1 MDKVRGMTAL
11 QRLETVTL
19 KMRIEPPTSRS
30 ADQRSNH
37 YAKHAAI
44 NIVIN
49 IKRKRRVIRDKP
61 ETVH

>member
-19 KMRIEPPTSRS
+19 TMRIEPSTSRS

-37 YAKHAAI
+37 
-44 NIVIN
+44 
-49 IKRKRRVIRDKP
+49 
-61 ETVH
+61 

>member
-11 QRLETVTL
+11 RRLEIFTL
-19 KMRIEPPTSRS
+19 TMRIEPPTSRS

-37 YAKHAAI
+37 QAKHVAI
-44 NIVIN
+44 NIVLN
-49 IKRKRRVIRDKP
+49 IKQKRCVIRDKP